1 MVQTADFGNL
11 QDPARLGE
19 LNGSDVGGILAER
32 EVRASLVIVREVPG
46 QDATQMSFAQDEDMI
61 QALAS
66 DRADEP
72 LREGILPRAVRRGED
87 FTDAHALHALP
98 EHVAVDRVTIA
109 EEEGRGGVIREG
121 VHDLLG
127 GPVGGGVLGHVAVD
141 GTTRRRW

>member
-1 MVQTADFGNL
+1 AVAMMQATDFGNL
-11 QDPARLGE
+11 DDPAE
-19 LNGSDVGGILAER
+19 LPPLDWPCVGGILVER
-32 EVRASLVIVREVPG
+32 EVRASLLIASLAIAREVPG

-121 VHDLLG
+121 V
-127 GPVGGGVLGHVAVD
+127 
-141 GTTRRRW
+141 

>member
-19 LNGSDVGGILAER
+19 LNGSDVGGILVER

-72 LREGILPRAVRRGED
+72 LREGILPRAVRSREHFLD
-87 FTDAHALHALP
+87 PHALHS
-98 EHVAVDRVTIA
+98 VA
-109 EEEGRGGVIREG
+109 
-121 VHDLLG
+121 
-127 GPVGGGVLGHVAVD
+127 
-141 GTTRRRW
+141 TTNDAQ